1 MDFTIETTT
10 SSELNQILEINQQ
23 ALPAVSSVTIKE
35 MQHFLEIVDYFK
47 TLKVDN
53 IIGGF
58 LIALTPEKDY
68 QSDNY
73 KWFENK
79 YDSFIYVDRI
89 VIIPTFKGKGFGTA
103 FYNDLS
109 NFSKRKVPRI
119 TCEVNINPPNKESML
134 FHTKYGFKQI
144 DTQFTDGGQKEVS
157 LMELTI

>member
-23 ALPAVSSVTIKE
+23 ALPAVSSVTIKK

-68 QSDNY
+68 QSVNY

-79 YDSFIYVDRI
+79 YD
-89 VIIPTFKGKGFGTA
+89 
-103 FYNDLS
+103 
-109 NFSKRKVPRI
+109 
-119 TCEVNINPPNKESML
+119 
-134 FHTKYGFKQI
+134 
-144 DTQFTDGGQKEVS
+144 
-157 LMELTI
+157 